1 MFLGHALL
9 AAGIAAVVAR
19 AVGVSRERA
28 LSLAAIAGLFG
39 AAPDVDIL
47 YALPGLANADALMGA
62 PDAFWTAS
70 TDVHRGVTHS
80 LILAVPAAVAVAY
93 SRQWPS
99 VGTVLAIGMLGVTVA
114 VGGLMPALILAAFLL
129 VGTGVAVVAHRV
141 GVEPRVTFGLALV
154 GFLTHPF
161 GDLLT
166 GTPPPL
172 LFPLDITVL
181 ATRIQPFADPT
192 LNLLLAFGVELA
204 VLWFGVWAL
213 ARTAEVELRPA
224 LDRRAVIGGTV
235 ALAAFVLTPPTMAAS
250 AHFVLPALAVG
261 LVGALPRG
269 LPPAERVSP
278 LTAVVTGLAAITVG
292 VLTYTVTYLLI

>member
-9 AAGIAAVVAR
+9 AAGIAALVAR
-19 AVGVSRERA
+19 ALGATRERA

-70 TDVHRGVTHS
+70 TVVHRGVTHS
-80 LILAVPAAVAVAY
+80 LILAVPAALAVAC
-93 SRQWPS
+93 SQERPDI
-99 VGTVLAIGMLGVTVA
+99 TVILAGGMLALTWA
-114 VGGLMPALILAAFLL
+114 VDGAMAAVILAAFLL
-129 VGTGVAVVAHRV
+129 AGVGVALAARRARV
-141 GVEPRVTFGLALV
+141 GPRITFGLALV

-166 GTPPPL
+166 GSPPPL
-172 LFPLDITVL
+172 LFPLDVVL
-181 ATRIQPFADPT
+181 LETRIAPFVDPT

-204 VLWFGVWAL
+204 VLWFGVWVL
-213 ARTAEVELRPA
+213 AQTADVPLRPA
-224 LDRRAVIGGTV
+224 LDTRAALGGTV

-250 AHFVLPALAVG
+250 VHFVLPALAVG

-269 LPPAERVSP
+269 LEPSRRVSP
-278 LTAVVTGLAAITVG
+278 VTAVVTGLAAISLG